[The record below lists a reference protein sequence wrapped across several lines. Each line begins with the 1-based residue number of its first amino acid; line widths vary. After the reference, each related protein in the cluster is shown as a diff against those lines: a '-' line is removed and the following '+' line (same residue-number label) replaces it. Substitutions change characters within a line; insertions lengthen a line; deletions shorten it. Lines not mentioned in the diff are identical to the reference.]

1 MSNVYGSLINGEW
14 DNSGAQTPNINPSD
28 VSKTLGHMASATP
41 AQVSDAVAA
50 ARAAQPAWDAVKLEE
65 KKNIL
70 HAIGQELIDRCDEI
84 GTILSSEE
92 GKPFAEGRGET
103 FRAGEFYQYY
113 AAECLRQIG
122 ESAASVRPG
131 INIDISREAIGVAG
145 LITPWNFPIAIAAW
159 KMGPALAYGNTVVLK
174 PSEVTPA
181 TAHLLAEV
189 LHKHLPKGVFNMVQG
204 GGDVGAALSSSKIDA
219 ISFTGSVSTGR
230 KIAQAAIQNM
240 ARIQCEMGS
249 KNPIV
254 ITKNADIDLAV
265 AQSIHGAFGASGQ
278 KCTAASR
285 LMVDAAIHDEFVEKL
300 VTAAEAKK
308 VGHALAEGTEL
319 GPIVSERQMNK
330 ILGYMD
336 VAKDEG
342 GTLVTGGSRVE
353 RDTEGY
359 YLAPTI
365 FTDTKNDMR
374 VNREEVFGPMTC
386 VMKIDSYEEGIA
398 LANDTEFGLAAS
410 VITNSLK
417 EAEHFKR
424 NAKFGSV
431 LVNLA
436 TAGLDYHVPFG
447 GRNSSS
453 YGPREQGEHAKD
465 FYTIL
470 KTAYTNPG

>member
-1 MSNVYGSLINGEW
+1 MEQIYGQLINGEW
-14 DNSGAQTPNINPSD
+14 DTSGAQTANLNPSD
-28 VSKTLGHMASATP
+28 VSETVGHMASATP
-41 AQVSDAVAA
+41 GQVADAVAA
-50 ARAAQPAWDAVKLEE
+50 ARAAQPGWEAVKLEE

-84 GTILSSEE
+84 GTILSREE

-131 INIDISREAIGVAG
+131 INIDISREALGVVG

-181 TAHLLAEV
+181 TAHILGDV
-189 LHKHLPKGVFNMVQG
+189 LNRHLPAGVFNMVQG
-204 GGDVGAALSSSKIDA
+204 GGQIGAALSSSKIDGV
-219 ISFTGSVSTGR
+219 SFTGSVATGR
-230 KIAQAAIQNM
+230 KIAQSAIQNM

-254 ITKNADIDLAV
+254 VMDDADLDLAV
-265 AQSIHGAFGASGQ
+265 AQSIHGAFGATGQ
-278 KCTAASR
+278 KCTASSR
-285 LMVDAAIHDEFVEKL
+285 LIVHEKIHDEFVEKL
-300 VTAAEAKK
+300 AKAADAKR
-308 VGHALAEGTEL
+308 VGHALETGTEL
-319 GPIVSERQMNK
+319 GPVVSEGQMNK
-330 ILGYMD
+330 ILDYMEL
-336 VAKDEG
+336 AKKEG
-342 GTLVTGGSRVE
+342 GELVTGGE
-353 RDTEGY
+353 RLQRNTEGY
-359 YLAPTI
+359 YLPPTI
-365 FTDTKNDMR
+365 FTGTTNDMR

-386 VMKIDSYEEGIA
+386 VQKISSYEEGLSI
-398 LANDTEFGLAAS
+398 ANDTEFGLAAS
-410 VITNSLK
+410 IMTSSLK
-417 EAEHFKR
+417 HAEHYKR
-424 NAKFGSV
+424 NAKYGSV

-465 FYTIL
+465 FYTIM